1 MRVKKGMES
10 FPLTSILSPG
20 GERKIEIHCR
30 GDEGGFEWFDQ
41 TMKQR
46 LTGMNRSM
54 AQMLEQDIQ
63 SVLDAEVRP
72 LLHAHDG
79 DIELTGID
87 EDRVV
92 RLRLLGACATCMGAE
107 QTVNDIIVASIRQA
121 CPSVADVRVETGVSH
136 ELIAEALRFLK
147 RERQ

>member
-1 MRVKKGMES
+1 MKGDLEG
-10 FPLTSILSPG
+10 PG
-20 GERKIEIHCR
+20 
-30 GDEGGFEWFDQ
+30 
-41 TMKQR
+41 TMKTTMPDETIRIMQE
-46 LTGMNRSM
+46 LLGK
-54 AQMLEQDIQ
+54 DIQ
-63 SVLDAEVRP
+63 EVLDERVRP
-72 LLHAHDG
+72 LLRAHNG

-87 EDRVV
+87 EGRVV
-92 RLRLLGACATCMGAE
+92 RLRLLGACAACMGAE

>member
-1 MRVKKGMES
+1 
-10 FPLTSILSPG
+10 
-20 GERKIEIHCR
+20 
-30 GDEGGFEWFDQ
+30 
-41 TMKQR
+41 
-46 LTGMNRSM
+46 M

-72 LLHAHDG
+72 LLHAHNG

-121 CPSVADVRVETGVSH
+121 CPSVADVRVETGVSR

>member
-1 MRVKKGMES
+1 MTTLRE
-10 FPLTSILSPG
+10 T
-20 GERKIEIHCR
+20 
-30 GDEGGFEWFDQ
+30 
-41 TMKQR
+41 
-46 LTGMNRSM
+46 
-54 AQMLEQDIQ
+54 DIQ
-63 SVLDAEVRP
+63 TVLDERVRP
-72 LLHAHDG
+72 LLHAHNG

-87 EDRVV
+87 EGRIV

-107 QTVNDIIVASIRQA
+107 QTVNDIIVASIRHA